1 MANTRLWE
9 FIKELK
15 TEKYKWIDLTHEL
28 SPETPHWFGFKPLGI
43 EKLFD
48 FPEAPMR
55 VYQYTHPGQYGTHV
69 DAPIHFD
76 PKGRTLAEIRPDEM
90 VYPLVVVDK
99 SKEVEN
105 NKDYVLTVDDL
116 KAWEAQNGR
125 IRKEASW
132 LSALTGTNVR
142 RKSLIIMMKTKFLT
156 TRDGI

>member
-1 MANTRLWE
+1 M
-9 FIKELK
+9 
-15 TEKYKWIDLTHEL
+15 
-28 SPETPHWFGFKPLGI
+28 G
-43 EKLFD
+43 
-48 FPEAPMR
+48 

-125 IRKEASW
+125 IPEELRGFP
-132 LSALTGTNVR
+132 L
-142 RKSLIIMMKTKFLT
+142 
-156 TRDGI
+156 